1 MEVYTHALNGKPV
14 DTPAVDGSVA
24 EEGFTPRVRIEVRQN
39 GEAVFHYGDEGVEGG
54 ILKMSTRE
62 EGAGGKGAMGEW
74 LQEGLDGKGWVE
86 LGFRGDDIK
95 FAVLAFSGFWK
106 DCVDRA

>member
-39 GEAVFHYGDEGVEGG
+39 GEAVFHYGDESVEGE
-54 ILKMSTRE
+54 ILKMSTRVEGE
-62 EGAGGKGAMGEW
+62 EGEGEGVMGEW

-95 FAVLAFSGFWK
+95 FAVLAFSGF
-106 DCVDRA
+106 

>member
-14 DTPAVDGSVA
+14 DAPAVGGSVA
-24 EEGFTPRVRIEVRQN
+24 EEGFTSRVHIEVRQN
-39 GEAVFHYGDEGVEGG
+39 GEAVFHYGDESVEGE
-54 ILKMSTRE
+54 ILRMSTRVEGE
-62 EGAGGKGAMGEW
+62 EGEGVMGEW

-95 FAVLAFSGFWK
+95 FAVLAFS
-106 DCVDRA
+106 VL